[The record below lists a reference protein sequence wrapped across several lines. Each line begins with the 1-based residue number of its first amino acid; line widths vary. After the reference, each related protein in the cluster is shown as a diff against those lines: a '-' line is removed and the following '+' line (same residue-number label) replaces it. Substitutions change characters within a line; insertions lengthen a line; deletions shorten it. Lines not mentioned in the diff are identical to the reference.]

1 MLMAVNELFEYQFE
15 SHTTTRNAINS
26 YLIYQILSSHY
37 IVLCGTL
44 SPTASRVLS
53 SSTRCFH
60 PSLLRTIVLPNLDKV
75 LNHQQT
81 LFRSTGQYGSS
92 VSWVL
97 TKFQPIGV
105 EYSLR
110 HRPMQPRY
118 PRQYPQ
124 HLHPIIQPQW
134 YHHLLP
140 CLVMRGTPKNSPIS
154 LHLGCDCSSFKWLY
168 RLLTRGQPNLVHRPQ
183 RHQWVS

>member
-1 MLMAVNELFEYQFE
+1 MAVNELFEYQFE
-15 SHTTTRNAINS
+15 SHTTIRNAINS

-37 IVLCGTL
+37 IVSCEIL
-44 SPTASRVLS
+44 SHTASRPLN

-60 PSLLRTIVLPNLDKV
+60 PSPHPTIVLRNLDKV

-81 LFRSTGQYGSS
+81 LFQLTGQYGSS

-97 TKFQPIGV
+97 TRYQPIGV
-105 EYSLR
+105 EYNLR
-110 HRPMQPRY
+110 HRPIQPRY

-124 HLHPIIQPQW
+124 HLHPTIQPQL

-154 LHLGCDCSSFKWLY
+154 LHPGCDYSSFKWLY
-168 RLLTRGQPNLVHRPQ
+168 RLFTRGQPNLVHRPQ